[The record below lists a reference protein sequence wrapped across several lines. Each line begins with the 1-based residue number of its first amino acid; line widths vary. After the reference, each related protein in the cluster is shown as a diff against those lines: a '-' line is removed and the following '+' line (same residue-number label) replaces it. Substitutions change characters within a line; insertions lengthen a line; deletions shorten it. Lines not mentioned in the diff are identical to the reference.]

1 MAGGSW
7 AGVPYPPVRLY
18 TTLGVMVIV
27 VAVAVAVVRRRLGD
41 RLLAQIATT
50 LGVFLLIIGTVVYTV
65 AFRGL
70 QPWELV
76 VAWAVSLPA
85 IGWFVWRLNQ
95 IMTRPLAQLEA
106 LGQSLQRG
114 EWSALLKGNSAG
126 NGAGRGARYGAGG
139 VQSALHDVARLV
151 GETQRTA
158 QSVLGASVEVAR
170 IGGGAADGAEQVMAS
185 LARLSEGAGGNTVAA
200 HRIGEAA
207 ARLTAAAAQFG
218 GAARETLEIAGAV
231 GDRAQSGVESA
242 VSATAR
248 VSEIAAAVRDA
259 TGALAGLRTAAATA
273 GDITVDIERL
283 GAQTNMLALNAA
295 IEAARAGEHGR
306 GFAVVAGEV
315 RQLSRRSAEALVG
328 IQGLL
333 GEVGARADG
342 AERQMAVVRAAADA
356 GERVMAD
363 ALEVFHDIAAR
374 AQRTVV
380 LAESVFAASAVAES
394 LVAELGTAAA
404 LVVQV
409 SEGTAAETAQVA
421 STTGRQ
427 RELTEHLR
435 TTAAALEASARS
447 LRDVVG
453 RFGGASAEPVP

>member
-1 MAGGSW
+1 MVADPW
-7 AGVPYPPVRLY
+7 AGVPYPPMRLY
-18 TTLGVMVIV
+18 ATLGVMVVV
-27 VAVAVAVVRRRLGD
+27 VAAAVGIVRRRLGD

-70 QPWELV
+70 RPPELV
-76 VAWAVSLPA
+76 VAWLVSFPA
-85 IGWFVWRLNQ
+85 IGWFVWRLHH
-95 IMTRPLAQLEA
+95 IMTQPLAQLEA
-106 LGQSLQRG
+106 LGRSVQRG
-114 EWSALLKGNSAG
+114 EWSSLLNGN
-126 NGAGRGARYGAGG
+126 GAGG

-158 QSVLGASVEVAR
+158 HSVLGASVEVTR

-185 LARLSEGAGGNTVAA
+185 LARLSEGAGGNTLAA

-207 ARLTAAAAQFG
+207 SRLTAAAAQFG

-231 GDRAQSGVESA
+231 GDRAQSGVASA

-259 TGALAGLRTAAATA
+259 VGALGGLRTAAATA
-273 GDITVDIERL
+273 GDITVDIERI
-283 GAQTNMLALNAA
+283 GAQTNLLALNAA

-315 RQLSRRSAEALVG
+315 RQLSRRSAEALVR
-328 IQGLL
+328 IQALL

-342 AERQMAVVRAAADA
+342 AERQMGVVREAADA
-356 GERVMAD
+356 GERVMAE
-363 ALEVFHDIAAR
+363 ALDVFHDIATR

-380 LAESVFAASAVAES
+380 LAESVFAASAMAES
-394 LVAELGTAAA
+394 LVGELGTAAE
-404 LVVQV
+404 LVVRV
-409 SEGTAAETAQVA
+409 SEGTAAETARVA
-421 STTGRQ
+421 ATTERQ
-427 RELTEHLR
+427 RELTGHLR
-435 TTAAALEASARS
+435 TTAAALEVSARS

-453 RFGGASAEPVP
+453 RFGGDGDRGR